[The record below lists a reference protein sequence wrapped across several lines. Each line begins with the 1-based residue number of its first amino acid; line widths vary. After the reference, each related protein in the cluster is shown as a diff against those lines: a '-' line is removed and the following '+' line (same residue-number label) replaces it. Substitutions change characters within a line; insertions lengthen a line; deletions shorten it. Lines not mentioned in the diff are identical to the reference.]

1 MRERYQNVT
10 VRMIQKGWG
19 NSIGYQFEKVID
31 GDSFTTPDGITAEI
45 VNDRLHTYNKA
56 SGRSLSM
63 TITSEQV
70 DGVWLYV
77 LRFSE

>member
-1 MRERYQNVT
+1 MREKYQNVT

-31 GDSFTTPDGITAEI
+31 GDSFTTSDGITAEI
-45 VNDRLHTYNKA
+45 VKDRLHAYNKA
-56 SGRSLSM
+56 SGRSLAM
-63 TITSEQV
+63 TITSEQI